1 MKVNNMSMNDEIST
15 NTYVINAGDTPSIQ
29 EGHFVERP
37 APKIK
42 GRLFLDIDKGIFY
55 RDTGTRWVQ
64 LQLVPK
70 GTPCVSYIT
79 GIGVPAGNIGQ
90 IGDIYIDISTG
101 QQYLKLDSRRMPNCT
116 WIEDPNN
123 PVYYP
128 VAYYQTV
135 RYDPMKFTPY
145 DPMKFTPYSSCA
157 FYKMWY
163 DFASTGGIAMAT
175 SSNGIDWNYNSNMTG
190 LISTA
195 RHSRVL
201 FSRDCFCTNVPYRIW
216 YWDSTTPYIIGTEP
230 QMIRT
235 AVSLDGIRWTSDTII
250 TQDAAAPLLPLVTT
264 SITYN
269 GSYGPADILYFPENS
284 PILDKKKPFNNRYV
298 MYYDVTNGAI
308 EEIALAVSSD
318 GKFWSRVGDKPVLPR
333 GGLGQWD
340 QNYACEGAVVLR
352 LAPNNFKMWY
362 SGGIAHSYEGIGCAS
377 STDGINWTKFSG
389 NPVFSIYQGV
399 AWRTARTY
407 NPWALYDSQKFGCH
421 SDFKCFKLWLTGG
434 NVVDR
439 PDIGYATMQ
448 SCYWL
453 PLI

>member
-1 MKVNNMSMNDEIST
+1 MNKDTNYLNDKINA

-29 EGHFVERP
+29 DHIVNRP
-37 APKIK
+37 APKII
-42 GRLFLDIDKGIFY
+42 GRLFLDIDTGILY
-55 RDTGTRWVQ
+55 RDTGKYWKK
-64 LQLVPK
+64 LQLRPQ
-70 GTPCVSYIT
+70 GPPGLSYIT
-79 GIGVPAGNIGQ
+79 GIGAPTCDIGQ

-101 QQYLKLDSRRMPNCT
+101 QLYLKLDSCSMPNCT
-116 WIEDPNN
+116 WIEYPNN
-123 PVYYP
+123 PVYEP
-128 VAYYQTV
+128 VTPAYYQTV
-135 RYDPMKFTPY
+135 RYDQSQFIPY
-145 DPMKFTPYSSCA
+145 CPSA

-163 DFASTGGIAMAT
+163 DFDSAGGIAMAT
-175 SSNGIDWNYNSNMTG
+175 SSDGISWAFNSNMTG

-201 FSRDCFCTNVPYRIW
+201 FSRDGFGTCTPYRIW
-216 YWDSTTPYIIGTEP
+216 YWNSTTPYIIDAEP

-235 AVSLDGIRWTSDTII
+235 AVSVDGITWTNDTRI
-250 TQDAAAPLLPLVTT
+250 TQDPTAPLLPLVTA

-284 PILDKKKPFNNRYV
+284 PTLDKTNPFNNRYV

-308 EEIALAVSSD
+308 EEIALAVSAD
-318 GKFWSRVGDKPVLPR
+318 GNFWARIGNQPVLPR
-333 GGLGQWD
+333 GSSGQWD

-362 SGGIAHSYEGIGCAS
+362 SGGITHSYEGIGCAS

-389 NPVFSIYQGV
+389 NPVFSISQGV
-399 AWRTARTY
+399 PWRTARTY
-407 NPWALYDSQKFGCH
+407 NPWALYDSKKFSCH
-421 SDFKCFKLWLTGG
+421 GDLTCFKLWLTGG
-434 NVVDR
+434 NVVDH

-448 SCYWL
+448 GCFWL